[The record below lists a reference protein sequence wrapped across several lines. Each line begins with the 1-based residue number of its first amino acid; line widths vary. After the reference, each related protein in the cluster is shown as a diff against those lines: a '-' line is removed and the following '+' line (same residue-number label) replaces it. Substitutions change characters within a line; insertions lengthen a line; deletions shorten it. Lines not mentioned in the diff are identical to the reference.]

1 MFSCQFGDEKCIG
14 NKIHACA
21 IKYVNDQHQLAD
33 FLHDTTDIEREE
45 VEELVEI
52 AEEVT
57 VFFSKKHWGLIA
69 QNFCQLLIICFFLN
83 PQKQIIGHKQ
93 DL

>member
-1 MFSCQFGDEKCIG
+1 MFSCQFGDEKFIG

-21 IKYVNDQHQLAD
+21 IQYVNDPRQLAD

-45 VEELVEI
+45 IEELVEF

-57 VFFSKKHWGLIA
+57 VFSKKILRSYNSKLLPITDIDIGLVYVS
-69 QNFCQLLIICFFLN
+69 
-83 PQKQIIGHKQ
+83 
-93 DL
+93 

>member
-21 IKYVNDQHQLAD
+21 IKYVNDPHQLAD

-45 VEELVEI
+45 IEELVEF

-57 VFFSKKHWGLIA
+57 VFSKKILRSY
-69 QNFCQLLIICFFLN
+69 NSKLLPITDID
-83 PQKQIIGHKQ
+83 IGHVYVS
-93 DL
+93 

>member
-1 MFSCQFGDEKCIG
+1 MFHCQFGDEKCIG

-21 IKYVNDQHQLAD
+21 IKYVNDPHQLAD

-45 VEELVEI
+45 VEELAEI

-57 VFFSKKHWGLIA
+57 AFQLLPITDIDIGLVYV
-69 QNFCQLLIICFFLN
+69 LIICFFLN
-83 PQKQIIGHKQ
+83 PLKQIIGHKQ